1 MTASDRSACRL
12 AGVILTSN
20 EAANI
25 GGCIESL
32 RPWVDAVVVW
42 DSDSRDAT
50 CAVARRHGA
59 LVVQRPFDN
68 YAAQRQAVLDS
79 LAAEW
84 ILFVDAD
91 ERMPAALGEEL
102 RRLIDHGPTD
112 LAGCW
117 LPRRNFIAGHET
129 RGGGFFPDYQL
140 RLLRRSRACY
150 VLAREVHEIAEL
162 GGEAA
167 YAETPL
173 LHYNY
178 QDWRQFHRKQ
188 PAYARYEARIFAAR
202 GIRPRPHNFVL
213 QPLREFRR
221 RYITLR
227 GYQDGVHGLRLAL
240 WLAWYYGALPY
251 IYLLGVG
258 SRE

>member
-1 MTASDRSACRL
+1 MTTQAVPCRV
-12 AGVILTSN
+12 AGVILTKN
-20 EAANI
+20 EARNI

-32 RPWVDAVVVW
+32 RPWVDVVVVW
-42 DSDSRDAT
+42 DSGSHDGTAE
-50 CAVARRHGA
+50 VARLHGA
-59 LVVQRPFDN
+59 LVVQRPFDT
-68 YAAQRQAVLDS
+68 YASQRQAVLDS
-79 LAAEW
+79 LNAEW

-91 ERMPAALGEEL
+91 ERIPTALGEEL
-102 RRLIDHGPTD
+102 RRLLNTAAPD

-129 RGGGFFPDYQL
+129 RGGGYYPDYQL
-140 RLLRRSRACY
+140 RLLRRSRARY
-150 VLAREVHEIAEL
+150 VLEREVHEIAEL
-162 GGEAA
+162 DGQAA

-178 QDWRQFHRKQ
+178 DNWQQFHRKQ
-188 PAYARYEARIFAAR
+188 PAYARYEARILAAR

-221 RYITLR
+221 RYITLG
-227 GYQDGVHGLRLAL
+227 GYRDGVHGLRLAL

-251 IYLLGVG
+251 IYLLQ
-258 SRE
+258 SRP

>member
-1 MTASDRSACRL
+1 MTGSL
-12 AGVILTSN
+12 VGVILTKN
-20 EAANI
+20 EANVI

-42 DSDSRDAT
+42 DSGSDDTT
-50 CAVARRHGA
+50 CEVARLHGA
-59 LVVQRPFDN
+59 PAVQRPFDN
-68 YAAQRQAVLDS
+68 YAAQRQAALDS
-79 LAAEW
+79 IAADW

-91 ERMPAALGEEL
+91 ERLPAALGAEVRAL
-102 RRLIDHGPTD
+102 VATD
-112 LAGCW
+112 APDLCGIW

-140 RLLRRSRACY
+140 RALRRGCARY
-150 VLAREVHEIAEL
+150 VPAREVHEIAEL
-162 GGEAA
+162 DGHAV

-178 QDWRQFHRKQ
+178 QNWRHFHRKQ
-188 PAYARYEARIFAAR
+188 PAYARYEARILAGR
-202 GIRPRPHNFVL
+202 GIRPQPHNFIL

-221 RYITLR
+221 RYLTLR
-227 GYQDGVHGLRLAL
+227 GYQDGLHGLRLAL

-251 IYLLGVG
+251 VYLLMERG
-258 SRE
+258 